1 MIPAEF
7 DYAVP
12 SSLAEA
18 LQLLSDHADDA
29 KLLAGGHSLVPLMK
43 LRLAQPG
50 FLIDL
55 GRIAELRGISQDG
68 GRLRIGAMT
77 THAEIAASSV
87 VAQAAPALA
96 QAAHEIGDRQVRAR
110 GTIGGSLAHSDPAAD
125 LPAVMLALDA
135 EMVARS
141 TSGERTIPAGS
152 FFVGLLETA
161 LNPDEIMTA
170 ITVVVSPRSAYAK
183 FPNPASHYAIAGVCA
198 AVQGNGSVTTARI
211 GVTGAAPTAYRA
223 AAAEAALTGR
233 ALSPQSIAAAA
244 DAAYDGRE
252 LLGDI
257 HASAEYRA
265 ALIKVLTRRALEKVA
280 G

>member
-1 MIPAEF
+1 VIPAEF

-18 LQLLSDHADDA
+18 LQLLADHADDA
-29 KLLAGGHSLVPLMK
+29 KLLAGGHSLIPLMK

-55 GRIAELRGISQDG
+55 GRIAELQGISQDG
-68 GRLRIGAMT
+68 QRLRIGAMT
-77 THAEIAASSV
+77 THAEVAASSV
-87 VAQAAPALA
+87 VAQAAPGLA

-135 EMVARS
+135 ELVARS
-141 TSGERTIPAGS
+141 SSGERTIPVES

-161 LNPDEIMTA
+161 LNPDEILTA
-170 ITVVVSPRSAYAK
+170 VTVAVSPRSAYAK
-183 FPNPASHYAIAGVCA
+183 YPNPASHYAVAGVCA
-198 AVQGNGSVTTARI
+198 AVQGNGTVTAARI
-211 GVTGAAPTAYRA
+211 GVTGAAPSAYRA
-223 AAAEAALTGR
+223 AAAEAALTGQ
-233 ALSPQSIAAAA
+233 ALSSQTIAAAA
-244 DAAYDGRE
+244 EAAYDGRE

-265 ALIKVLTRRALEKVA
+265 MLIRVLTKRALEKLP

>member
-1 MIPAEF
+1 VIPAEF
-7 DYAVP
+7 DYAAP

-18 LQLLSDHADDA
+18 LQLLADHADDA
-29 KLLAGGHSLVPLMK
+29 KLLAGGHSLIPLMK

-50 FLIDL
+50 YLIDL
-55 GRIAELRGISQDG
+55 SRVAELRGISQQG
-68 GRLRIGAMT
+68 ARLRIGAMT
-77 THAEIAASSV
+77 THAEVASSSV
-87 VAQAAPALA
+87 VAQAAPGLA
-96 QAAHEIGDRQVRAR
+96 QAAQEIGDRQVRAR

-135 EMVARS
+135 EIVARS
-141 TSGERTIPAGS
+141 GSGERTIPAEA

-161 LNPDEIMTA
+161 LRPDEILTA
-170 ITVVVSPRSAYAK
+170 VTVAVTPRSAYAK
-183 FPNPASHYAIAGVCA
+183 FPNPASHYAVAGVCA
-198 AVQGNGSVTTARI
+198 AVQGNGAVTAARI
-211 GVTGAAPTAYRA
+211 GVTGAAPSAYRA
-223 AAAEAALTGR
+223 TAAEAVLTGQ
-233 ALSPQSIAAAA
+233 ALSAQTIAAAS

-265 ALIKVLTRRALEKVA
+265 QLIRVLTRRALEKIP